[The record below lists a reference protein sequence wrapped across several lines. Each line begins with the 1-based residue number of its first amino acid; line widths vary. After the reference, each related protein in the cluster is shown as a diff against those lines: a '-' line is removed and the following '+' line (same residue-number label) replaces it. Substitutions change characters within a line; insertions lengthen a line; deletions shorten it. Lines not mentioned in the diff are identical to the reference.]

1 MNKKTAVAIATCI
14 AILMVA
20 GVLWFVF
27 QPPKQVSHR
36 PPPRITDDAP
46 RITEFVGV
54 GMQLRMD
61 EQTHAVVVAGVVAN
75 TPAAE
80 AHIINGQI
88 VSKVDGVSLDGKPLA
103 ECVNLI
109 RGPVGTTVQLELLTP
124 DRSRTNTVELTRK
137 KINV

>member
-1 MNKKTAVAIATCI
+1 M
-14 AILMVA
+14 
-20 GVLWFVF
+20 FVF

-36 PPPRITDDAP
+36 PPHRITDDAP

-61 EQTHAVVVAGVVAN
+61 SQAQAVVVDHVISN
-75 TPAAE
+75 SPAAE

-88 VSKVDGVSLDGKPLA
+88 VSKVDGVSLEGKPLA

-109 RGPVGTTVQLELLTP
+109 RGPVGTTVQLELRTP
-124 DRSRTNTVELTRK
+124 DRSQTNTVELTRK
-137 KINV
+137 KFKI

>member
-1 MNKKTAVAIATCI
+1 MNKKTAIAIATGI
-14 AILMVA
+14 AILTVA

-27 QPPKQVSHR
+27 QPPKQVSSHR
-36 PPPRITDDAP
+36 PSH

-54 GMQLRMD
+54 GMQLRLD
-61 EQTHAVVVAGVVAN
+61 SQAQAVVVDHVLPN
-75 TPAAE
+75 SPAAE

-88 VSKVDGVSLDGKPLA
+88 VSKVDGVSLEGKPLA

-137 KINV
+137 KIKI

>member
-80 AHIINGQI
+80 AGIQNGMI
-88 VSKVDGVSLDGKPLA
+88 VSKVDGVSLEGKPLA

-109 RGPVGTTVQLELLTP
+109 RGPAGSTMRLELVKP
-124 DRSRTNTVELTRK
+124 DHSQTNTVELTRR
-137 KINV
+137 KITL

>member
-1 MNKKTAVAIATCI
+1 MNKKTAIAIATGI

-20 GVLWFVF
+20 GLLWFVF

-36 PPPRITDDAP
+36 APRRIMGDAP

-54 GMQLRMD
+54 GLQLSSGAGG
-61 EQTHAVVVAGVVAN
+61 HAAVVNQVMPN

-80 AHIINGQI
+80 AHITNGMI
-88 VSKVDGVSLDGKPLA
+88 VSKVDDVSLEGKPLM

-109 RGPVGTTVQLELLTP
+109 RGVAGTTLRLELVTP
-124 DRSRTNTVELTRK
+124 DHSQTNTVELTRR
-137 KINV
+137 KITL